1 MKPPRPAPNLEIKDL
16 MDLLDLI
23 KTKHDPNFPLG
34 PVEEE
39 DEFED
44 ADLVD

>member
-1 MKPPRPAPNLEIKDL
+1 MRIPRPIPNLEIKDL

-23 KTKHDPNFPLG
+23 KAKNNPNFPLDLI
-34 PVEEE
+34 EEE

-44 ADLVD
+44 ADLMD